1 MQNPQ
6 ASVSETVRETSSEA
20 SRLDLDL
27 AQLPQESIDKLSKL
41 AIKED
46 RTGLAKNEHVLIR
59 PDGSELKVTLGRDP
73 KEPDPIQPAARK
85 LSEQSIRQ
93 LTHMIAKGKG
103 MWLVR
108 MSEIGAIDE
117 VKRCRATA
125 SVPSSCFTVY
135 IPGPGAIPRFG
146 HSNKLCNE
154 TQQRM
159 YEIWRRDAEQI
170 ATAPEKAFTT
180 QGEGLVH
187 LFAKAKLE
195 ELKDLTDE
203 LPPST
208 SEIAAAT
215 AAEEAARSKKER
227 ERMLAEV
234 EADAREMPSFDEL
247 IRSS

>member
-1 MQNPQ
+1 
-6 ASVSETVRETSSEA
+6 
-20 SRLDLDL
+20 
-27 AQLPQESIDKLSKL
+27 
-41 AIKED
+41 
-46 RTGLAKNEHVLIR
+46 
-59 PDGSELKVTLGRDP
+59 
-73 KEPDPIQPAARK
+73 
-85 LSEQSIRQ
+85 
-93 LTHMIAKGKG
+93 
-103 MWLVR
+103 
-108 MSEIGAIDE
+108 
-117 VKRCRATA
+117 
-125 SVPSSCFTVY
+125 
-135 IPGPGAIPRFG
+135 
-146 HSNKLCNE
+146 
-154 TQQRM
+154 M